1 MHVLSLPITDLT
13 AKLPAIEQLNDEESK
28 QVREKLVTLLAKVKE
43 MKDQREELT
52 KRFLRA
58 IKEDDLTKV
67 IASHQN
73 EIGENAGEFFKGHLK
88 KHEQLTTYLL
98 QNIQAQDNILRAL
111 AEANAAFTS
120 EKQKILSA
128 TQARNAFVDELIL
141 SYQSVADLSEKSRRG
156 VTYFEGL
163 SDTIGKLFDEV
174 KVNSITLMFFLKIR
188 VISRYGLIIKL
199 ISLYHSPWTCKY

>member
-58 IKEDDLTKV
+58 IQEDDLTKV

-174 KVNSITLMFFLKIR
+174 KVNIITLMFFLKIR

-199 ISLYHSPWTCKY
+199 NSLYPSPWTCKY